1 MTKIKQDVTIDK
13 KELHRQDMARR
24 EREKYQSVR
33 ELGDLPPCSD
43 PALRERLRL
52 DLVEFACVC
61 YPHIVTAEFGKPH
74 LDLLAALQSAVLNGE
89 SAVLALP
96 RGYGKSSL
104 ALIAATWAI
113 LYAHRRYVLLI
124 GASAMAG
131 KRLIRN
137 IRSELLY
144 NPVIGAAGVTPD
156 SNDDNLTDGGLYPE
170 VTYPLRKIG
179 AANRRA
185 AGQLYHG
192 EPTRAVLS
200 ADRIELP
207 TIDGA
212 PTSGL
217 VIESTG
223 LSGEIRG
230 KNHTTSAG
238 SLRPDLVLIDDPQTD
253 KSARSA
259 TQTEQRFDLIN
270 GCINGLSSVD
280 NPIAMV
286 ATVTVIE
293 DDDLACKLLKSNYWR
308 SVKYGVVNKLPSEAQ
323 LELWSEYNNLRV
335 KLIEE
340 GKNDVEIQAELN
352 AYFVAN
358 QDALTGEM
366 EPTWAA
372 FKNPGDVSPLQKI
385 MQLYYED
392 YGAFVRERM
401 NDPGLAMTAELQSLT
416 IDNLVKKINN
426 YPRNIVPL
434 DVEAITA
441 GCDSQTLGIYW
452 TVVGHCADGSAY
464 VLDYGKLPKGRKTI
478 TAAYGNKPLEEC
490 VYLGYSELLRE
501 LLSRRYRRQDGL
513 DMTISK
519 VLVDA
524 SHGPT
529 NPKVLQ
535 AIVDTQDNRVQ
546 PVYGR
551 ASTPDR
557 ELFGKRKPGELR
569 GQGWAMP
576 PIKFAKGQANA
587 RHIILDVNSWKSA
600 LQSKLLAGQGTAGSM
615 TIYKDAPA
623 NHNEFLQHL
632 TAERSSPLSGRFGTI
647 DVWRLL
653 PNRLNH
659 YWDTLVYATAAGSM
673 VAMAGSPS
681 NNPRINGQFERR
693 RVTAAD
699 RQKQSKN
706 WGG

>member
-1 MTKIKQDVTIDK
+1 MRKIYHTKQAKIDADRLRAEEFGRQK
-13 KELHRQDMARR
+13 SKTVRDIGELPVCA
-24 EREKYQSVR
+24 
-33 ELGDLPPCSD
+33 D
-43 PALRERLRL
+43 PELREAMRD
-52 DLVEFACVC
+52 DLVTFARVC
-61 YPHIVTAEFGKPH
+61 YPHIVTADFGKPH

-113 LYAHRRYVLLI
+113 LYAHRRYILLI
-124 GASAMAG
+124 GASAVAG

-170 VTYPLRKIG
+170 VTYPIRKIG
-179 AANRRA
+179 NMHARA

-192 EPTRAVLS
+192 EPTRIVLS
-200 ADRIELP
+200 GDRIELP
-207 TIDGA
+207 TIAGA
-212 PTSGL
+212 ATSGL

-253 KSARSA
+253 KSARSV

-308 SVKYGVVNKLPSEAQ
+308 SVKYGVVNKLPNEQQ
-323 LELWSEYNNLRV
+323 LELWGEYNNLRV
-335 KLIEE
+335 RLIEE
-340 GKNDVEIQAELN
+340 GKNDSEIQQELN
-352 AYFVAN
+352 AYFVTN

-366 EPTWAA
+366 EPTWEA

-385 MQLYYED
+385 MSLYYED

-401 NDPGLAMTAELQSLT
+401 NDPALAMTAELQSLT
-416 IDNLVKKINN
+416 IDSLAKKINN

-452 TVVGHCADGSAY
+452 SIVGHCADGSAY
-464 VLDYGKLPKGRKTI
+464 VLDYGKVPKGRKTV
-478 TAAYGNKPLEEC
+478 TEAYGGKPLEEC
-490 VYLGYSELLRE
+490 VYLGYAELLQD
-501 LLSRRYRRQDGL
+501 LLSRHYRRQDGL
-513 DMTISK
+513 DLTISK
-519 VLVDA
+519 ILCDA

-535 AIVDTQDNRVQ
+535 AIADTQDNRVQ
-546 PVYGR
+546 ALYGR

-557 ELFGKRKPGELR
+557 ELFGKKKPGELR

-576 PIKFAKGQANA
+576 PIKVTKGQSNA
-587 RHIILDVNSWKSA
+587 RHVILDVNAWKSA
-600 LQSKLLAGQGTAGSM
+600 LQSKLLAAQGTAGSM
-615 TIYKDAPA
+615 TIFKDALD
-623 NHNEFLQHL
+623 NHREYLSHL
-632 TAERSSPLSGRFGTI
+632 TAERPNKLTGRFGTI

-673 VAMAGSPS
+673 VAMLGSPS
-681 NNPRINGQFERR
+681 NNPRINGQFERK
-693 RVTAAD
+693 RVSVTD
-699 RQKQSKN
+699 RQKQARN